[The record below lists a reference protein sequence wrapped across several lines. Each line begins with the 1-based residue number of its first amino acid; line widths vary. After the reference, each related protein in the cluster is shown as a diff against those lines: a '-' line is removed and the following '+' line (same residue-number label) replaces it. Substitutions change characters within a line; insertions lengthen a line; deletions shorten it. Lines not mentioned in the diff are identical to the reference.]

1 LHQLRVVLPSDQPAK
16 SVTIASTAR
25 PAQIGPRF
33 FSLGKNQPST
43 LSKKRRPD
51 SRKQHLRSDTMTK
64 DWPDS
69 RCLMFLALAL
79 SATPTA
85 LSAQESPTSPV
96 QTSPSAQPQ
105 PFALGLGSL
114 IHPLK
119 LEKLTLHEQA
129 QAIPQEKKD
138 RVHFFLINGL
148 DPLYSG
154 NLNGVAAYFR
164 SIGFAN
170 TSCHQLPSTWK
181 VRRQIE
187 TIRRSDPEAR
197 IVLLGY
203 SAGANFVRSLANNVQ
218 RDGIQIDCL
227 IYLGGDTVFN
237 SPSSRPPNVG
247 QIVNITGHGMI
258 FLGRDIYFKGDNID
272 GAVNHRVDARH
283 ILLPGQSDTIKLVGE
298 HLIALAN
305 KSGEKAAR
313 SAMAARSAEVPS
325 QASVGRPKPMP

>member
-1 LHQLRVVLPSDQPAK
+1 
-16 SVTIASTAR
+16 
-25 PAQIGPRF
+25 
-33 FSLGKNQPST
+33 
-43 LSKKRRPD
+43 
-51 SRKQHLRSDTMTK
+51 MTK
-64 DWPDS
+64 EWPGI
-69 RCLMFLALAL
+69 RCLMFLALAF
-79 SATPTA
+79 SATPTT
-85 LSAQESPTSPV
+85 LSAQENPRSPI
-96 QTSPSAQPQ
+96 QTLPSLQPQ
-105 PFALGLGSL
+105 PSAPGLGSL

-129 QAIPQEKKD
+129 QSIPQEKKD

-170 TSCHQLPSTWK
+170 TSCHQFPSTWK

-218 RDGIQIDCL
+218 RDGIHIDCL
-227 IYLGGDTVFN
+227 IYVGGDTIFN
-237 SPSSRPPNVG
+237 SPSSRPQNVG

-258 FLGRDIYFKGDNID
+258 FLGRDLYFKGDNID

-283 ILLPGQSDTIKLVGE
+283 ILLPGQRDTIN
-298 HLIALAN
+298 LIGQAVIGAAN
-305 KSGEKAAR
+305 KSSGTATQPTALTAEPATVERAYSRPAA
-313 SAMAARSAEVPS
+313 
-325 QASVGRPKPMP
+325 VGQSR

>member
-1 LHQLRVVLPSDQPAK
+1 
-16 SVTIASTAR
+16 
-25 PAQIGPRF
+25 
-33 FSLGKNQPST
+33 
-43 LSKKRRPD
+43 
-51 SRKQHLRSDTMTK
+51 MTTE
-64 DWPDS
+64 WPGN
-69 RCLMFLALAL
+69 RCLLFLILAL
-79 SATPTA
+79 SATPTV
-85 LSAQESPTSPV
+85 LSAQENPRSPV
-96 QTSPSAQPQ
+96 QTSSSAQPQ
-105 PFALGLGSL
+105 PSAPGLGSL

-119 LEKLTLHEQA
+119 LEKLNLHEQA

-138 RVHFFLINGL
+138 RVHFFLINGI

-170 TSCHQLPSTWK
+170 TSCYQFPSTWK

-203 SAGANFVRSLANNVQ
+203 SAGANIVRLLANNVQ
-218 RDGIQIDCL
+218 REGIHINCL

-247 QIVNITGHGMI
+247 QIVNINGHGMI
-258 FLGRDIYFKGDNID
+258 FLGRDLYFKGEDID

-283 ILLPGQSDTIKLVGE
+283 ILLPSQGDTINLIGE
-298 HLIALAN
+298 QLIALAK
-305 KSGEKAAR
+305 KSGQEAVRAAT
-313 SAMAARSAEVPS
+313 AEHPADVPS
-325 QASVGRPKPMP
+325 QAIVRQPKRIP

>member
-1 LHQLRVVLPSDQPAK
+1 
-16 SVTIASTAR
+16 
-25 PAQIGPRF
+25 
-33 FSLGKNQPST
+33 
-43 LSKKRRPD
+43 
-51 SRKQHLRSDTMTK
+51 MTK
-64 DWPDS
+64 EWPGN
-69 RCLMFLALAL
+69 RCLMFLALAF

-85 LSAQESPTSPV
+85 LSAQESSPPPV
-96 QTSPSAQPQ
+96 TTSPSAQPQ
-105 PFALGLGSL
+105 PSALGLGSL

-119 LEKLTLHEQA
+119 LEKLILHEQA

-138 RVHFFLINGL
+138 RVHFFLVNGL

-170 TSCHQLPSTWK
+170 TSCHQFPSTWK

-187 TIRRSDPEAR
+187 TIRGSDPEAR
-197 IVLLGY
+197 IILLGY
-203 SAGANFVRSLANNVQ
+203 SVGANFVRALANNLQ
-218 RDGIQIDCL
+218 REGIHIDCL
-227 IYLGGDTVFN
+227 IYVGGDTVFN

-258 FLGRDIYFKGDNID
+258 FLGRDLYFKGQDID

-283 ILLPGQSDTIKLVGE
+283 ILLPGQSDTINLVGE
-298 HLIALAN
+298 QLIALAS

-313 SAMAARSAEVPS
+313 SAMAARPAEVPS
-325 QASVGRPKPMP
+325 QANVGQPKRMP

>member
-1 LHQLRVVLPSDQPAK
+1 
-16 SVTIASTAR
+16 
-25 PAQIGPRF
+25 
-33 FSLGKNQPST
+33 
-43 LSKKRRPD
+43 
-51 SRKQHLRSDTMTK
+51 MTK
-64 DWPDS
+64 EWPGN
-69 RCLMFLALAL
+69 RCLMFLALAFL
-79 SATPTA
+79 ATPTA
-85 LSAQESPTSPV
+85 LSAQENPSSPI
-96 QTSPSAQPQ
+96 QTLPSLQPQ
-105 PFALGLGSL
+105 PSAPGLGSL

-129 QAIPQEKKD
+129 QSIPQEKKD

-170 TSCHQLPSTWK
+170 TSCHQFPSTWK

-218 RDGIQIDCL
+218 RDGIHIDCL
-227 IYLGGDTVFN
+227 IYLGGDTIFN
-237 SPSSRPPNVG
+237 SSTSRPPNVG

-258 FLGRDIYFKGDNID
+258 FLGRDLYFKGDNID

-283 ILLPGQSDTIKLVGE
+283 ILLPGQSDTINLIGE
-298 HLIALAN
+298 QLIALAK
-305 KSGEKAAR
+305 KSGEEAAR
-313 SAMAARSAEVPS
+313 AATVERPREVSS
-325 QASVGRPKPMP
+325 QAIVRPPKRIP